1 MWKSRLV
8 SVVVGA
14 LAMSSALACGT
25 SGEARP
31 KRAVGPVSGP
41 VAGGGGSAVG
51 SAAGTPAIVQTP
63 ANAGAGAGG
72 SGGMAAAA
80 GTASAGTSAPGQA
93 NAGTSAGVAG
103 TTSSTP
109 EPITYKASIHV
120 PQVAPGEE
128 GTECVQVR
136 LSNTAPV
143 NVIRLHNTLSLASH
157 HFIVSKVTDPEGAEA
172 AIAPCVAFRGAI
184 KGAPLT
190 ITQKKDDDIELPAG
204 VAYNLAAGQVMHL
217 ELHYLNVGSTPVD
230 VSAETELFAAPAATP
245 LQEATVMLIGTA
257 AFSIAPHTTGSTGPK
272 FTALPDEMAGVHFF
286 AITGHT
292 HRFGTDVQVSAA
304 ASEDQAGTLLYAPQ
318 PFIWDAPEMK
328 RLEPAVVVPDGGGFS
343 YECKWNNP
351 SEDTIMFG
359 ESALAEMCF
368 FWAYY
373 YPKKPVTNVLLDGLD
388 LGLFL
393 GGP

>member
-8 SVVVGA
+8 SVVGGA
-14 LAMSSALACGT
+14 LAALSALACGT
-25 SGEARP
+25 SSERHPMTA
-31 KRAVGPVSGP
+31 AVPSVSGP
-41 VAGGGGSAVG
+41 AAGGSFAAP
-51 SAAGTPAIVQTP
+51 AAGTPAIVQTP
-63 ANAGAGAGG
+63 VNTNAGAGGIGVMPSAAGNA
-72 SGGMAAAA
+72 SGGTSSP
-80 GTASAGTSAPGQA
+80 GQASAGTSAA
-93 NAGTSAGVAG
+93 AAGTMSAAPGVI
-103 TTSSTP
+103 S
-109 EPITYKASIHV
+109 YKASIHV
-120 PQVAPGEE
+120 PQVQPGEE
-128 GTECVQVR
+128 GTDCIQVR
-136 LSNTAPV
+136 LANTAPV
-143 NVIRLHNTLSLASH
+143 NVVRLHNTLSVASH
-157 HFIVSKVTDPEGAEA
+157 HFIVSKVTDPAGAEQ

-217 ELHYLNVGSTPVD
+217 ELHYLNVGSEPLD

-257 AFSIAPHTTGSTGPK
+257 DFSIAPHTNGSTGPK
-272 FTALPDEMAGVHFF
+272 FTALPEEMDGVHFF

-304 ASEDQAGTLLYAPQ
+304 ASEGQAGTLLYAPQ

-328 RLEPAVVVPDGGGFS
+328 RLEPAAVIPAGGGFS
-343 YECKWNNP
+343 YQCKWNNP